1 LQRAAD
7 EGAKLTTLIEFTEVS
22 PRQLI
27 VRAMLALAV
36 LLAGACAGEP
46 HRPTAPAGNAAPAP
60 NQSDTAPA
68 PLNGNP
74 VLERVAATARQM
86 VGAPYKYGGRT
97 PRGFDC
103 SGLVFY
109 VYGEAGV
116 TVPRTAKEQ
125 LLASHSLA
133 LKEAAPGDLLFF
145 KEKNKVSHV
154 GIYLGGQRFVHAPST
169 GKAVVTGTLDDD
181 YYQRRLI
188 WIGRLDVVN

>member
-1 LQRAAD
+1 M
-7 EGAKLTTLIEFTEVS
+7 EFTEVS
-22 PRQLI
+22 PRQTAL
-27 VRAMLALAV
+27 RGMLALAV
-36 LLAGACAGEP
+36 LLAAACASERN
-46 HRPTAPAGNAAPAP
+46 RPTAPAGDAAPEP
-60 NQSDTAPA
+60 NQTETAPA
-68 PLNGNP
+68 RGPSNGNP

-86 VGAPYKYGGRT
+86 IGAPYKYGGRT

-116 TVPRTAKEQ
+116 TVPRTAREQ
-125 LLASHSLA
+125 LRASRSLA

-145 KEKNKVSHV
+145 KEKHKVSHV

-181 YYQRRLI
+181 YYQRRLV

>member
-1 LQRAAD
+1 M
-7 EGAKLTTLIEFTEVS
+7 EFTEVS
-22 PRQLI
+22 PRQLLL
-27 VRAMLALAV
+27 RAVLTLAV
-36 LLAGACAGEP
+36 ILVGACASDP
-46 HRPTAPAGNAAPAP
+46 YRPTAPVEDSAPAP
-60 NQSDTAPA
+60 NQPSAVPA
-68 PLNGNP
+68 QVPSNNNP
-74 VLERVAATARQM
+74 VLERVASTARQM
-86 VGAPYKYGGRT
+86 IGAPYKYGGRT

-125 LLASHSLA
+125 LRASHSLA

-145 KEKNKVSHV
+145 REKNKVSHV

-169 GKAVVTGTLDDD
+169 GKAVVTGTLEDD

>member
-1 LQRAAD
+1 M
-7 EGAKLTTLIEFTEVS
+7 EFTEVS
-22 PRQLI
+22 PGQLI
-27 VRAMLALAV
+27 RRAMLALAV
-36 LLAGACAGEP
+36 LLVAACASDP
-46 HRPTAPAGNAAPAP
+46 HRPTAPVGNAAPAP
-60 NQSDTAPA
+60 DQSDTAPA
-68 PLNGNP
+68 PSNDRP

-116 TVPRTAKEQ
+116 TVPRTAREQ
-125 LLASHSLA
+125 LRASRSLA
-133 LKEAAPGDLLFF
+133 LKEAVPGDLLFF

-169 GKAVVTGTLDDD
+169 GKAM
-181 YYQRRLI
+181 RLFGYSI
-188 WIGRLDVVN
+188 TYLVLLFAAMAADQLIRSGF